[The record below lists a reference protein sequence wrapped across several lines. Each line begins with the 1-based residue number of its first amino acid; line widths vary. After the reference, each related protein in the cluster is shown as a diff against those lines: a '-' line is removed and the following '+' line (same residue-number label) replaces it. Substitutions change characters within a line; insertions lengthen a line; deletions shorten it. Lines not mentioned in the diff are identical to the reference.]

1 LQSHQLS
8 DIVAALLTA
17 LAVSGQLSGDIAH
30 ASFNDGPASQQVAAS
45 VEGLTDSALTT
56 SALGEPA
63 GVPVAASL
71 ELALLELTNADRIAN
86 GLAPLELDLDLLEIA
101 RTRAATQ
108 LTLASLSHYDADG
121 QLDFVRLLA
130 EAGLDYLLA
139 GENLARL
146 MGLDPNVPERVEQ
159 ALMASPTHRQNI
171 LDPTFN
177 RIAIGAAMDDSGR
190 VVFAQIFRAAP

>member
-1 LQSHQLS
+1 LQSYQLS

-30 ASFNDGPASQQVAAS
+30 AYFNDGTASQPVAA
-45 VEGLTDSALTT
+45 VEGLADSALATT
-56 SALGEPA
+56 SLGEA
-63 GVPVAASL
+63 VGVPLAASL
-71 ELALLELTNADRIAN
+71 ELSLLELTNADRIAH

-101 RTRAATQ
+101 RTRAGAQ
-108 LTLASLSHYDADG
+108 LTSASLSHYDATG
-121 QLDFVRLLA
+121 QLDFVRLLS
-130 EAGLDYLLA
+130 EAGLDYVLA

-146 MGLDPNVPERVEQ
+146 TGLEPDVPERVEQ
-159 ALMASPTHRQNI
+159 ALMDSPTHRQNI

-177 RIAIGAAMDDSGR
+177 RLAVGAAIDDSGR